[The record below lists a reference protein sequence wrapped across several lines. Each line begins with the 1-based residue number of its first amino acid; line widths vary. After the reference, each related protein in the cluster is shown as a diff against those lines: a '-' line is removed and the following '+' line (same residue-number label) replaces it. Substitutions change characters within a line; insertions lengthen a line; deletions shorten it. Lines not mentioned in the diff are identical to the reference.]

1 MSETKTW
8 SMNMAKIVLIGAGS
22 HFFARNIITDILS
35 YPGLRDSTITLVGHV
50 HREPVELVAA
60 FANKMVKQQGF
71 HTKIEFTMDRREALR
86 GADYVL
92 VAIKVGGAAAGQA
105 DKKITDKYGVDE
117 SAGDTI
123 GPLGVFFGLRNVPV
137 MLDIC
142 RDVAE
147 LCPQALLVNYTNPLA
162 IIGWAV
168 SDYTKIKNV
177 GICNGVLS
185 TAADLARYLGA
196 PVDELSYW
204 IGGINHMA
212 WFLQLKWRGQD
223 AYPLL
228 REKFQDP
235 TVYSGPQAHVFGPD
249 IVRAEVFK
257 AFGYYCTET
266 SPHLSEY
273 LPYFRKRPEL
283 IEKFK
288 LTMTVRNDAER
299 EKMRLDKDAEL
310 KRTATSDEQ
319 LPVCRKNDY
328 GVAIINGIE
337 TGNPTRVT
345 GNVSNTGLIT
355 NLLAGCYVEV
365 PCLADK
371 EGLHAC
377 YVGELPPQL
386 AALNRTNINVQEMA
400 VRGIVE
406 NDKTKV
412 FQSILLDPLTSAVLT
427 INETRDMVDELFRAN
442 AEFTKGWK

>member
-1 MSETKTW
+1 
-8 SMNMAKIVLIGAGS
+8 MAKIVLIGAGS

-35 YPGLRDSTITLVGHV
+35 YPGLQDSTITLVGHV
-50 HREPVELVAA
+50 HQEPVELVAA
-60 FANKMVKQQGF
+60 FARKMAKQHNF
-71 HTKIEFTMDRREALR
+71 NTNIEFTMNRREALK

-92 VAIKVGGAAAGQA
+92 VAIKVGGGAAGQA
-105 DKKITDKYGVDE
+105 DKKITDKFGVDE

-137 MLDIC
+137 MMDIC
-142 RDVAE
+142 RDMAE
-147 LCPQALLVNYTNPLA
+147 LCPQALLINYTNPLA

-177 GICNGVLS
+177 GICNGVQS
-185 TAADLARYLGA
+185 TAADLAKYLGA
-196 PVDELSYW
+196 PLDELSYW

-223 AYPLL
+223 AYPML

-235 TVYSGPQAHVFGPD
+235 AVYSGLQAHVFGPD
-249 IVRAEVFK
+249 IVRADVFK

-299 EKMRLDKDAEL
+299 EKMRLEKDAEL
-310 KRTATSDEQ
+310 RRTATSNDE
-319 LPVCRKNDY
+319 LPVSRKNDY
-328 GVAIINGIE
+328 GVSIINSIE
-337 TGNPTRVT
+337 TNTPTRIT
-345 GNVSNTGLIT
+345 GNVRNTGLIT
-355 NLLAGCYVEV
+355 NLPEGCCVEV

-371 EGLHAC
+371 EGLHPC
-377 YVGELPPQL
+377 YVGDLPPQL

-400 VRGIVE
+400 VLGIVE
-406 NDKTKV
+406 ADKTKI

-427 INETRDMVDELFRAN
+427 IDETRHMVDELFLAN
-442 AEFTKGWK
+442 AEFTQTYR